1 MAGSTIHYDDVY
13 GDMYKQKA
21 MVTRFIHRMN
31 IRNKVI
37 EENKELTSEREQIT
51 ALDPSTGLC
60 YINTCNVYDGTRK

>member
-1 MAGSTIHYDDVY
+1 MKDSTVAGSTIHYDDVY

-51 ALDPSTGLC
+51 ARTQAQDCAT
-60 YINTCNVYDGTRK
+60 